1 MRSVKWSEY
10 AVVGN
15 NSILQAEIAAEQA
28 HIDQVY
34 GRLAEAERQARSLLA
49 EGHRRGTV
57 GNEGA
62 LVERDAIVHQAARRI
77 ASLGREHEGLVFGR
91 LDLAD
96 GQVRY
101 IGRLGLRDEEY
112 EPLVLDWRAP
122 AAGPFYRATAQQ
134 PMGVVR
140 RRVIRCVGQRVVGL
154 DDDLL
159 DPDAIPESMQV
170 VGDGALLAA
179 VNRTRTGRMSDIVA
193 TIQHEQDRAIR
204 SPAGGVTTI
213 TGGPGTG
220 KTVVALHRA
229 AYLLY
234 SDRRRF
240 EGGGVLIVG
249 PSAVFM
255 RYIEQVLPSLGES
268 SASLRPIGA
277 VPDGYAAS
285 RRDTPADSAVKGALR
300 MRRVLSRAIR
310 LPPPGAPDRLRLT
323 YRGDVLMLT
332 GRDLDRVRKHVLGRG
347 AVYHRARGKA
357 RDALIGALWRR
368 YASGPAPVS
377 GEFAEHIADRAEF
390 EDFLAA
396 WWPVLRPREVLAGLA
411 DPRRLTRCASGVLH
425 PGEVERLAASFAYQ
439 DLSPH
444 DVALID
450 DLRDLLGRPPKPPA
464 EPTLEEL
471 TGVAELTTVAERE
484 FDPPARAA
492 RAEDYDEY
500 AHLVVDEAQDLTPMQ
515 WRMVG
520 RRGRYASWT
529 VVGDAAQSLWPDPV
543 EAAQARDTALGRLAR
558 HTFRLTTNYRNP
570 AEIFELAA
578 RVVRAA
584 VPDAD
589 LPLAVRTTGHLPR
602 LVTVA
607 EEMVGATLAK
617 EVGELLAEVEGAVGV
632 VTSQERHGEVAA
644 LLAGAGER
652 VAVVD
657 ELDVKG
663 LEYDGVLLVEPGE
676 VVAAGPLGVR
686 ALYVALTRATQRLV
700 AVQSDSSWV
709 PV

>member
-10 AVVGN
+10 AVAGN
-15 NSILQAEIAAEQA
+15 NSILQSEIAAEQA
-28 HIDQVY
+28 HIDEVY
-34 GRLAEAERQARSLLA
+34 RRLDEAERQARSLLA

-62 LVERDAIVHQAARRI
+62 LVERDALVHQAARRI
-77 ASLGREHEGLVFGR
+77 AVLGREHEGLVFGR

-159 DPDAIPESMQV
+159 DPDAIPDDMQV

-179 VNRTRTGRMSDIVA
+179 VNRTRTGRMGDIVA

-204 SPAGGVTTI
+204 SPAGGVTSI

-240 EGGGVLIVG
+240 EGGGVLIIG

-268 SASLRPIGA
+268 SAALRAIGA
-277 VPDGYAAS
+277 VPDGYAATV
-285 RRDTPADSAVKGALR
+285 RDTPVDAAVKGALR
-300 MRRVLSRAIR
+300 MRRVLGRAVR
-310 LPPPGAPDRLRLT
+310 MPLPGAPERLRLT
-323 YRGDVLMLT
+323 YRGEVLTLG
-332 GRDLDRVRKHVLGRG
+332 GRDLDRVRRQVLSRG
-347 AVYHRARGKA
+347 AAYHRARGRA
-357 RDALIGALWRR
+357 RDQLVGALWRR
-368 YASGPAPVS
+368 YSADGPVNRD
-377 GEFAEHIADRAEF
+377 FAEHIADRAEF

-396 WWPVLRPREVLAGLA
+396 WWPTLSPRAVLAALA
-411 DPRRLTRCASGVLH
+411 DPRRLSRAAGGVLS
-425 PGEVERLAASFAYQ
+425 PAEVDALSASWRRAE
-439 DLSPH
+439 LSAH
-444 DVALID
+444 DVALLDEI
-450 DLRDLLGRPPKPPA
+450 RELLGRPPKPPA

-471 TGVAELTTVAERE
+471 TGVAELTTAAERE
-484 FDPPARAA
+484 LDPPP
-492 RAEDYDEY
+492 RAEREDDYDEY

-520 RRGRYASWT
+520 RRGRHASWT
-529 VVGDAAQSLWPDPV
+529 VVGDAAQSLWPDPA
-543 EAAQARDTALGRLAR
+543 EASQARDQALGRLAR

-578 RVVRAA
+578 RVVRVA

-589 LPLAVRTTGHLPR
+589 LPRAVRTTGHLPR

-607 EEMVGATLAK
+607 EEMVGATVAK
-617 EVGELLAEVEGAVGV
+617 EVGELLAEVDGAVGV
-632 VTSQERHGEVAA
+632 VTVGHRRAEIAA
-644 LLAGAGER
+644 LLAGVGDR

-663 LEYDGVLLVEPGE
+663 LEYDGVLLVEPAE
-676 VVAAGPLGVR
+676 VVAAAPLGVR

-700 AVQSDSSWV
+700 AVQSNSSWV
-709 PV
+709 PG

>member
-1 MRSVKWSEY
+1 VRSANWSEY
-10 AVVGN
+10 AVAGN
-15 NSILQAEIAAEQA
+15 NSILQSEIAAEQV

-34 GRLAEAERQARSLLA
+34 RRLAEAERQARSLLA

-57 GNEGA
+57 GNDGA

-77 ASLGREHEGLVFGR
+77 ATLGREHEGLVFGR

-122 AAGPFYRATAQQ
+122 AAGAFYRATAQQ

-140 RRVIRCVGQRVVGL
+140 RRVIRCVGQRVVAL

-159 DPDAIPESMQV
+159 DPDAVPEGMRV

-193 TIQHEQDRAIR
+193 TIQDEQDRAIR
-204 SPAGGVTTI
+204 SPAAGVTTI
-213 TGGPGTG
+213 SGGPGTG

-240 EGGGVLIVG
+240 EGSGVLIVG
-249 PSAVFM
+249 PSTVFM

-268 SASLRPIGA
+268 SAELRAIGS
-277 VPDGYAAS
+277 VPDEYGAS
-285 RRDTPADSAVKGALR
+285 RRDTPADLAVKGALR
-300 MRRVLSRAIR
+300 IRRVLSRAVR
-310 LPPPGAPDRLRLT
+310 QAPPGAPDRLRLT
-323 YRGDVLMLT
+323 YRGDVLTLG
-332 GRDLDRVRKHVLGRG
+332 GRELASIRRQVLGRG
-347 AVYHRARGKA
+347 AAYHRARGRA
-357 RDALIGALWRR
+357 RDALIAALWRR
-368 YASGPAPVS
+368 YSTEHVPVAP
-377 GEFAEHIADRAEF
+377 EFAEHIADRGEF

-396 WWPVLRPREVLAGLA
+396 WWPVLTPREVLRGLA
-411 DPRRLTRCASGVLH
+411 DAQRLARCAGGVLT
-425 PGEVERLAASFAYQ
+425 PEEVTPLAASFGLPGLTA
-439 DLSPH
+439 H
-444 DVALID
+444 DVALLD
-450 DLRDLLGRPPKPPA
+450 EVRELLGRPPRPPA
-464 EPTLEEL
+464 DPSLEEL
-471 TGVAELTTVAERE
+471 TGVAELSTAAERE
-484 FDPPARAA
+484 LDPPRRQAR
-492 RAEDYDEY
+492 ESDYDEY
-500 AHLVVDEAQDLTPMQ
+500 AHLVVDEAQDLSPMQ
-515 WRMVG
+515 WRMLG

-529 VVGDAAQSLWPDPV
+529 VVGDAAQSVWPDPE
-543 EAAQARDTALGRLAR
+543 EAARARDEALGRLAR
-558 HTFRLTTNYRNP
+558 HTFRLSTNYRNP

-602 LVTVA
+602 LVTVPA
-607 EEMVGATLAK
+607 ATLAAAVGK
-617 EVGELLAEVEGAVGV
+617 EVAELLAEVEGAVGV
-632 VTSQERHGEVAA
+632 VATQRRRAEVASW
-644 LLAGAGER
+644 LESAGER
-652 VAVVD
+652 VSVVD
-657 ELDVKG
+657 EYDVKG
-663 LEYDGVLLVEPGE
+663 LEYDGVLLVEPAE

-700 AVQSDSSWV
+700 AVHSNSSWV
-709 PV
+709 P